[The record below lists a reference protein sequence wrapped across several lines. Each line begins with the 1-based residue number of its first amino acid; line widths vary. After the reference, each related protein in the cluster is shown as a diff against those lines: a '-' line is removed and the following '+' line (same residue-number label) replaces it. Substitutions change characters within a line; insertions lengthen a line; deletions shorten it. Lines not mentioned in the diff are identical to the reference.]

1 MFACAKLARTPA
13 LVRNPALGP
22 ANTLRDRLSF
32 TLATMSS
39 PPSLPPN
46 PGARQTV
53 PRHASPEAY
62 LSGPLGVGH
71 SLLAPWAHPSP
82 TSRSLRSWGRREGRG
97 AGKLEE
103 DGAAEA

>member
-39 PPSLPPN
+39 PPSLPPSLPTLG
-46 PGARQTV
+46 PGRLFPAMRL
-53 PRHASPEAY
+53 PRPICQA
-62 LSGPLGVGH
+62 H
-71 SLLAPWAHPSP
+71 SA
-82 TSRSLRSWGRREGRG
+82 
-97 AGKLEE
+97 
-103 DGAAEA
+103 

>member
-39 PPSLPPN
+39 PPSLPPSQ
-46 PGARQTV
+46 PWGPADCSPPCVSRGLSVRPTPRRSQPPCSLGAPLPHLPV
-53 PRHASPEAY
+53 PAELGSARR
-62 LSGPLGVGH
+62 SGCWEVRG
-71 SLLAPWAHPSP
+71 
-82 TSRSLRSWGRREGRG
+82 GRCC
-97 AGKLEE
+97 
-103 DGAAEA
+103 